1 VKGKNMTE
9 QNTITVL
16 DFNDWIVEVAEEA
29 GMWVQKTDTNF
40 EFFVND
46 RVRLSSPSLVD
57 LIKQIDS
64 SGFLGAGLV
73 EELSETF
80 DI

>member
-1 VKGKNMTE
+1 MTE
-9 QNTITVL
+9 QNTINVR

-29 GMWVQKTDTNF
+29 GMWVQKTDTSF

-46 RVRLSSPSLVD
+46 RVRLSSPALVE
-57 LIKQIDS
+57 LIKEIDAT
-64 SGFLGAGLV
+64 GMLGSGLV

-80 DI
+80 DF

>member
-1 VKGKNMTE
+1 MTE

>member
-1 VKGKNMTE
+1 MTE
-9 QNTITVL
+9 QNTINVR

-29 GMWVQKTDTNF
+29 GMWVQKTDTSF

-46 RVRLSSPSLVD
+46 RVRLSNTSLVE
-57 LIKQIDS
+57 LIKEIDAA
-64 SGFLGAGLV
+64 GMLGSGLV

-80 DI
+80 DF

>member
-1 VKGKNMTE
+1 MTE
-9 QNTITVL
+9 QNTINVL
-16 DFNDWIVEVAEEA
+16 DFNNWIVEVAEEA
-29 GMWVQKTDTNF
+29 GMWVQKTGANF

-46 RVRLSSPSLVD
+46 RVRLSNTSLVE
-57 LIKQIDS
+57 LIKEIDAT
-64 SGFLGAGLV
+64 GMLGSGLV

>member
-1 VKGKNMTE
+1 MTE

-29 GMWVQKTDTNF
+29 GMWVQKTGTNF

>member
-1 VKGKNMTE
+1 MTE
-9 QNTITVL
+9 QNTINVR

-29 GMWVQKTDTNF
+29 GMWVQKTDTSF

-46 RVRLSSPSLVD
+46 RVRLSNTSLVE
-57 LIKQIDS
+57 LIKEIDAT
-64 SGFLGAGLV
+64 GMLGSGLV

-80 DI
+80 DF

>member
-1 VKGKNMTE
+1 MTE

-80 DI
+80 DF